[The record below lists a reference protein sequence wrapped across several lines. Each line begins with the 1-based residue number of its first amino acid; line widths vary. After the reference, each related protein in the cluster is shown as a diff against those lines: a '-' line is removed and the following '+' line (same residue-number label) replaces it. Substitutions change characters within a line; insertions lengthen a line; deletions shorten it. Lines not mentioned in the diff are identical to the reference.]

1 MIKTELHAHTSDDPA
16 DRIPHDTDALLRR
29 ASAAGYGALAI
40 TLHNR
45 WFDPAPWQGRASALG
60 LVLLSGVER
69 TIAGK
74 HLLLINFPRESE
86 TVPDFFALRQLKVSA
101 PAGLVVAPHPFFP
114 IPSALGPLMDSVVDL
129 VDAVE
134 LSAMYVRGFD
144 YNRPAVAW
152 AATHRKPLVG
162 NCDLHR
168 LDQLGTTW
176 SSVESAPDP
185 DAICA
190 AIKAGAVTVETRR
203 LGWLRAAWTF
213 ARMEIGGW
221 GGGHLR

>member
-16 DRIPHDTDALLRR
+16 DRIPHDTNALLRS

-45 WFDPAPWQGRASALG
+45 WFDPGPWRERASGLG

-74 HLLLINFPRESE
+74 HILLINFPRESA
-86 TVPDFFALRQLKVSA
+86 TVSDFPALRQLKAAA
-101 PAGLVVAPHPFFP
+101 PAGLIVAPHPFFP
-114 IPSALGPLMDSVVDL
+114 ISSALGPMMDSVGDL

-134 LSAMYVRGFD
+134 WSAMYVRGVD
-144 YNRPAVAW
+144 YNRRAAVW
-152 AATHRKPLVG
+152 AQQHGKPLVG

-176 SSVESAPDP
+176 SMVDSARDP

-190 AIKAGAVTVETRR
+190 AIKAGLVRVETQP
-203 LGWLRAAWTF
+203 LGWVRAAWTF
-213 ARMEIGGW
+213 ARMEIGGF
-221 GGGHLR
+221 GGGRYR